1 MTHNEIVDL
10 AKQAWKDSGEGWVDT
25 AWFNDRVKALEAF
38 AKLVDAKAFQN
49 GYEKGIAAFNEA
61 VLEEREVCGEA
72 AMKAAEKAVD
82 VAMKMERE
90 ACAKVAETSFGV
102 IGSTIAKAIRARGEA

>member
-1 MTHNEIVDL
+1 MNKDEIIEM

-61 VLEEREVCGEA
+61 VL
-72 AMKAAEKAVD
+72 K
-82 VAMKMERE
+82 ERE
-90 ACAKVAETSFGV
+90 ACAKACEKVGEYPALGPRHCAE
-102 IGSTIAKAIRARGEA
+102 AIRARTGE